1 MEGAEWVCGSCTFEN
16 GNEAPACEMCGSDKP
31 AAATNSQPRGPASGG
46 EQQSQE
52 AAKKAS
58 KRQPRRKRRR
68 EAGEDD
74 DDDFD
79 ARKGKDNADKED
91 DFVDEADDEAR
102 LTKLVNQMQKLN
114 KKSYLSHSDA
124 LISC

>member
-1 MEGAEWVCGSCTFEN
+1 
-16 GNEAPACEMCGSDKP
+16 MCGSDKP

-52 AAKKAS
+52 AVMKAS

-68 EAGEDD
+68 EAGGDD

-79 ARKGKDNADKED
+79 ARKGKDNADTED

-102 LTKLVNQMQKLN
+102 LAKLVNQMQKLN
-114 KKSYLSHSDA
+114 KKSYPSHSDS
-124 LISC
+124 LIYC